1 MNESSTPGT
10 DDVIFYSSNDIDDI
24 KVISSQ
30 IIHVEIPVSSS
41 FVIDRKETPE
51 EEHKRKRINR
61 IVGFFASLIFL
72 TCVVLVCSSM
82 MMSKNI
88 DELVRQS
95 NVLLRQ
101 KTVTKTSMHTP
112 ILVEISNSTEP

>member
-1 MNESSTPGT
+1 MNESSLPGT

-24 KVISSQ
+24 KVISTQ

-41 FVIDRKETPE
+41 FVIDRKETLE
-51 EEHKRKRINR
+51 EEQRRKRINR

-88 DELVRQS
+88 DELG
-95 NVLLRQ
+95 
-101 KTVTKTSMHTP
+101 KTNTK
-112 ILVEISNSTEP
+112 ILFYCNSL